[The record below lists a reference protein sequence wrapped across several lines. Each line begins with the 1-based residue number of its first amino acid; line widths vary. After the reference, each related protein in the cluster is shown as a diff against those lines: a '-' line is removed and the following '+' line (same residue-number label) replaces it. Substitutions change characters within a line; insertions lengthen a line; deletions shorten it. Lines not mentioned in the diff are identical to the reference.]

1 MKSNVEMNREY
12 QLNGITVIQRTKDAY
27 FDLNALIHEYN
38 NKRGTKY
45 ELYDFFVLPSV
56 KRAINTIYRK
66 EVVEKDFSL
75 VEIFSNNDNISKLQ
89 NSTLSEKISDNDN
102 ISKLAEKYVIKRSK
116 GKREGFGGKKEI
128 DKVFCHPHLFV
139 KCCMWL
145 DEDFDYEATKM
156 VYDNLIQLR
165 IEVCDND
172 KPFNDWIFDR
182 FGSNKFN
189 ISNVKIALNKAV
201 FGYNDSEINQRN
213 YATVKQLEQ
222 LKYYQRLIQDLT
234 LAGFFNSIKDITQY
248 LKKEQEKNFPE
259 ELCNCLSI
267 KKSQDSAIMQQ
278 SDYEYDL

>member
-45 ELYDFFVLPSV
+45 KLTNFFELPSV
-56 KRAINTIYRK
+56 KRAMNTIYRK
-66 EVVEKDFSL
+66 EVVETNFSYNL
-75 VEIFSNNDNISKLQ
+75 LEINVSQKICPSLNDNNTLSQKICTNDNINELQ
-89 NSTLSEKISDNDN
+89 NPTLSEKISNNDN
-102 ISKLAEKYVIKRSK
+102 INKLAENYVIKRTK

-182 FGSNKFN
+182 FGNNKFN

-201 FGYNDSEINQRN
+201 FGYNDSKINQRN
-213 YATVKQLEQ
+213 YATIEELEQ
-222 LKYYQRLIQDLT
+222 LKYYQRLIQDLVRT
-234 LAGFFNSIKDITQY
+234 GFFSEVKDITQY
-248 LKKEQEKNFPE
+248 LKKEQEKNFP
-259 ELCNCLSI
+259 
-267 KKSQDSAIMQQ
+267 K
-278 SDYEYDL
+278 

>member
-56 KRAINTIYRK
+56 KRAMNTIYRK
-66 EVVEKDFSL
+66 EVVEKDLSL
-75 VEIFSNNDNISKLQ
+75 SEKISDNDNINELQ
-89 NSTLSEKISDNDN
+89 NLTLSQKICTNDNINELQNPTLSEKISDNDN
-102 ISKLAEKYVIKRSK
+102 INKLAENYVIKRTK

-182 FGSNKFN
+182 FGNNKFN

-201 FGYNDSEINQRN
+201 FGYNDSKINQRN
-213 YATVKQLEQ
+213 YATIEELEQ
-222 LKYYQRLIQDLT
+222 LKYYQRLIQDLVRT
-234 LAGFFNSIKDITQY
+234 GFFSEVKDITQY
-248 LKKEQEKNFPE
+248 LKKEQEKNFP
-259 ELCNCLSI
+259 
-267 KKSQDSAIMQQ
+267 K
-278 SDYEYDL
+278 

>member
-1 MKSNVEMNREY
+1 MESNVEMTREY
-12 QLNGITVIQRTKDAY
+12 QLNGITVIQRTEDAY

-38 NKRGTKY
+38 DKRGTKY
-45 ELYDFFVLPSV
+45 KLTNFFELPSV
-56 KRAINTIYRK
+56 KRAMNTIYRK
-66 EVVEKDFSL
+66 EVVQKDFSYNL
-75 VEIFSNNDNISKLQ
+75 LEINVSQKICPSLNDND
-89 NSTLSEKISDNDN
+89 TLSEKISNNGN
-102 ISKLAEKYVIKRSK
+102 INKLAEKYCKKKTK
-116 GKREGFGGKKEI
+116 GKRGGLNGGGTI

-182 FGSNKFN
+182 FGKNKFN

-234 LAGFFNSIKDITQY
+234 LAGFFNSIKDVTQY
-248 LKKEQEKNFPE
+248 LKKEQEKNFPIIPIQ
-259 ELCNCLSI
+259 N
-267 KKSQDSAIMQQ
+267 
-278 SDYEYDL
+278 